1 LHIVFFQK
9 KIWIMYKGKRYLA
22 TLCYLLLLLPNVQ
35 AQQSEKEKDAF
46 FVREI
51 YDEALL
57 NGRAYDWLG
66 HLTQNI
72 GARLAGSP
80 NAMAAVEY
88 VYQMLDTL
96 GMDTVYLQACEVP
109 HWERGEPEQVR
120 IVNSQKM
127 GTIELKALSL
137 GNSRGTGPMGLTADV
152 IEVQS
157 LDEVEELGRAQIA
170 GKIVFFNRPL
180 DATQLNTFAAYGG
193 AVDQRAFGASKA
205 AEFGAVGVLVR
216 SMTTRQDD
224 IPHTGSQIYQEG
236 VEEIPAIAI
245 STNDADLLSRLL
257 KEEVVQVFMRNTSR
271 MLKPKRSY
279 NVIGEIRGSEFPD
292 EILLVGGHLDS
303 WDVGQ
308 GAHDDGA
315 GCVQAMDVI
324 HILNA
329 VNYRP
334 KRTLRCVLFMNEE
347 NGQGGAIAYR
357 DSSFAKNEYHM
368 GAIESDRGGFTPRG
382 FSCDADD
389 SVFEEKF
396 KKMAP
401 WFNLLAPYGLEL
413 SAGGSGADISRL
425 KPQKGMLFGLVP
437 DSQRYFDYHHTP
449 IDTFDAVNEREL
461 QLGSAAMCSLIYFLD
476 KYGL

>member
-1 LHIVFFQK
+1 
-9 KIWIMYKGKRYLA
+9 MYKGKICLA
-22 TLCYLLLLLPNVQ
+22 TLCYLLFLLPGLS

-46 FVREI
+46 FIRKI

-57 NGRAYDWLG
+57 NGRAYPWLA
-66 HLTQNI
+66 HLTQRI
-72 GARLAGSP
+72 GPRLAGSP
-80 NAMAAVEY
+80 GAMAAVEY

-96 GMDTVYLQACEVP
+96 GMDTVYLQACTVP

-127 GTIELKALSL
+127 GTIDLKALSL
-137 GNSRGTGPMGLTADV
+137 GNSIGTGPMGLTADV
-152 IEVQS
+152 IEVHS
-157 LDEVEELGRAQIA
+157 LEEVEKLGAAQIA
-170 GKIVFFNRPL
+170 GKIVFYNRPL
-180 DATQLNTFAAYGG
+180 DATQLNTFSAYGG
-193 AVDQRAFGASKA
+193 AVDQRAFGASQA
-205 AEFGAVGVLVR
+205 AKYGAVAVLVR
-216 SMTTRQDD
+216 SMTTRQDEV
-224 IPHTGSQIYQEG
+224 PHTGSQIYQEG
-236 VEEIPAIAI
+236 VEQIPAIAI

-324 HILNA
+324 HLLNA

-357 DSSFAKNEYHM
+357 DSSFARKEYHL

-382 FSCDADD
+382 FSCDADN

-401 WFNLLAPYGLEL
+401 WFALLAPYGLEL

-449 IDTFDAVNEREL
+449 IDNFDAVNEREL

>member
-1 LHIVFFQK
+1 
-9 KIWIMYKGKRYLA
+9 MYKGKLYLA
-22 TLCYLLLLLPNVQ
+22 TLCYLLFLLPSINVQ

-66 HLTQNI
+66 YLTQNI

-127 GTIELKALSL
+127 GTIELNALSL

-157 LDEVEELGRAQIA
+157 LDEVEELGREQVA

-205 AEFGAVGVLVR
+205 AEFGAIGILVR

-224 IPHTGSQIYQEG
+224 VPHTGSQIYQEG
-236 VEEIPAIAI
+236 VEQIPAIAI

-279 NVIGEIRGSEFPD
+279 NVVGEIRGSEFPD

-315 GCVQAMDVI
+315 GCVQAMDVV
-324 HILNA
+324 HLLRA

-357 DSSFAKNEYHM
+357 DSSFARNEYHM

-382 FSCDADD
+382 FSCDADN

>member
-1 LHIVFFQK
+1 
-9 KIWIMYKGKRYLA
+9 MYKGKVYLA
-22 TLCYLLLLLPNVQ
+22 TLCYLLSFLPFAE

-96 GMDTVYLQACEVP
+96 GMDTVYLQPCLVP
-109 HWERGEPEQVR
+109 HWERGEAEQVR

-127 GTIELKALSL
+127 GTVELKALSL
-137 GNSRGTGPMGLTADV
+137 GNSIGTGPMGLTADV

-157 LDEVEELGRAQIA
+157 LDEIEKLGRAQIA

-193 AVDQRAFGASKA
+193 AVDQRAFGASRA
-205 AEFGAVGVLVR
+205 AEYGAAAVLVR

-224 IPHTGSQIYQEG
+224 VPHTGSQIYQEG
-236 VEEIPAIAI
+236 VEQIPAIAI

-279 NVIGEIRGSEFPD
+279 NVIGEIRGSEYPD

-315 GCVQAMDVI
+315 GCVQAMDVV
-324 HILNA
+324 HLLNA

-357 DSSFAKNEYHM
+357 DSSFANNEYHL

-382 FSCDADD
+382 FSCDADN
-389 SVFEEKF
+389 SVFEDKF
-396 KKMAP
+396 RKMAP

>member
-1 LHIVFFQK
+1 
-9 KIWIMYKGKRYLA
+9 MYKGKACLA
-22 TLCYLLLLLPNVQ
+22 TLCYLLLLIPAAQ
-35 AQQSEKEKDAF
+35 AQQTEKEKDAF
-46 FVREI
+46 FVRGI

-57 NGRAYDWLG
+57 NGRAYPWLE

-72 GARLAGSP
+72 GPRLAGSP

-96 GMDTVYLQACEVP
+96 GMDTVYLQPCIVP

-127 GTIELKALSL
+127 GTLELKALSL
-137 GNSRGTGPMGLTADV
+137 GNSIGTGTMGLTADV

-157 LDEVEELGRAQIA
+157 LDEVERLGRAQIA
-170 GKIVFFNRPL
+170 GKIVFYNRPL

-193 AVDQRAFGASKA
+193 AVDQRAFGASQA
-205 AEFGAVGVLVR
+205 AKYGALGVLVR

-224 IPHTGSQIYQEG
+224 TPHTGSQIYQDG
-236 VEEIPAIAI
+236 VEQIPAIAI

-279 NVIGEIRGSEFPD
+279 NVIGEIRGSEYPE

-303 WDVGQ
+303 WDVGE

-315 GCVQAMDVI
+315 GCVQAMDVV
-324 HILNA
+324 HLLKA

-357 DSSFAKNEYHM
+357 DSSFAHNEYHL

-389 SVFEEKF
+389 TVFEDKF
-396 KKMAP
+396 RKMAP

-449 IDTFDAVNEREL
+449 IDTFDAVNKREL

>member
-1 LHIVFFQK
+1 
-9 KIWIMYKGKRYLA
+9 MYKGKSWLVI
-22 TLCYLLLLLPNVQ
+22 CMYLLILPIAD

-46 FVREI
+46 FVRKI
-51 YDEALL
+51 YDAALL
-57 NGRAYDWLG
+57 DGRAYPWLE
-66 HLTQNI
+66 HLTQDI

-80 NAMAAVEY
+80 SAMAAVEY

-96 GMDTVYLQACEVP
+96 GMDTVYLQPCMVP
-109 HWERGEPEQVR
+109 HWERGEAEQVR
-120 IVNSQKM
+120 IVNSEKM
-127 GTIELKALSL
+127 GTIELNALSL
-137 GNSRGTGPMGLTADV
+137 GNSIGTGPMGLTADV

-157 LDEVEELGRAQIA
+157 LDEVEQLGATHIA
-170 GKIVFFNRPL
+170 GKIVFYNRPL
-180 DATQLNTFAAYGG
+180 DATQMNTFAAYGG
-193 AVDQRAFGASKA
+193 AVDQRAFGASQA
-205 AEFGAVGVLVR
+205 AKFGAVGVLVR

-224 IPHTGSQIYQEG
+224 VPHTGSQIYQDG
-236 VEEIPAIAI
+236 VEQIPAIAI

-257 KEEVVQVFMRNTSR
+257 QEEVVRVFMRNTSR

-279 NVIGEIRGSEFPD
+279 NVVGEIRGSEFPD

-303 WDVGQ
+303 WDVGE
-308 GAHDDGA
+308 GAHDDGT

-324 HILNA
+324 HLLNS
-329 VNYRP
+329 VGYRP

-347 NGQGGAIAYR
+347 NGQGGALAYR
-357 DSSFAKNEYHM
+357 DSSFANNEYHL

-389 SVFEEKF
+389 SVFEAKF

-413 SAGGSGADISRL
+413 NAGGSGADISRL

-437 DSQRYFDYHHTP
+437 DSQRYFDYHHTA
-449 IDTFDAVNEREL
+449 IDVFSAVNEREL
-461 QLGSAAMCSLIYFLD
+461 ELGSAAMCSLIYFLD